1 MISFRLKVILGI
13 ALVETLI
20 LIGLVWTSLYFLR
33 VSNEQSFTERF
44 DAEAEE
50 LAVLVRDAVV
60 SSDLAAL
67 EAVAESV
74 MANRDSLYLRIRD
87 NQRILVDR
95 GSSPS
100 HMRGLE
106 PDISVATV
114 ADGVFDAQKVIYVD
128 EFPVGHLELGMAT
141 TGFERLFGQARDRL
155 IVIAVL
161 ALLLVIATSW
171 LIGVLL
177 TRDLRSLRD
186 GLNRIEHGH
195 TDAPLGAVTSSEFHD
210 LAQAFNRMS
219 RALAQR
225 EAERQQAEQGLLQ
238 AKEAAEKASQAK
250 SDFLAHVTHEIRS
263 PLNAMMGCVDLLAES
278 ELNDSQQLYIESAQQ
293 SASVM
298 LALINNILD
307 FARIES
313 EALELV
319 SAPFDLVELC
329 ESTLAVKALA
339 LSDRPI
345 DLALL
350 YEPALPRRCLGD
362 EARLRQVLLNL
373 IDNAIKFTR
382 EGGVILQ
389 LQLAERQDERFL
401 LECSVRD
408 TGIGIPEVKQAA
420 IFEAFT
426 QVDSTDATLHGG
438 AGLGLSIC
446 SRLVEAMGGAIRLD
460 STLGQG
466 SRFSFRVPLGI
477 VEAGPAPQA
486 VTGTARVVSPNPV
499 LADTLVRQLGLL
511 GLTAQG
517 AAGVADALGQAD
529 AVGWLFLDAAEPLDA
544 AARRQLERFRQGGGR
559 LVLMA
564 DRKRLAT
571 AVEAQDGDWSKV
583 IEKPVNYSRLLQLF
597 ALAPEPSRPATSA
610 AEPAPRRHGRILLA
624 EDSPAN
630 QLVAVTQLEQAG
642 YQVVVAENGHEVLTL
657 LEQACFDLILMDV
670 RMPSMD
676 GLEATRRIREGQS
689 PYAAIPI
696 IALTANARREDS
708 QRCLAVGMNGFVG
721 KPFTR
726 ETLLQAID
734 NCLEHVPL
742 PHTEVDTMAGLKL
755 MDEAI
760 LKRLAA
766 ETSEA
771 MLERMIGLFV
781 NEAQRRMDAIHAHLA
796 QSNCHGV
803 EDEAHTLK
811 SNAAT
816 FGASQLSALAR
827 EIESACKR
835 MDRERVSQLLPETS
849 DILDATLA
857 AYRQR
862 FNISQLA

>member
-74 MANRDSLYLRIRD
+74 MANGDSLYLRISD
-87 NQRILVDR
+87 NQRVLVDR
-95 GSSPS
+95 GLSPQ
-100 HMRGLE
+100 RLVGRE
-106 PDISVATV
+106 PDVSVAAV
-114 ADGVFDAQKVIYVD
+114 ADGVFDTQKVVYVD

-141 TGFERLFGQARDRL
+141 TGFERLFGEARDRL

-161 ALLLVIATSW
+161 ALLLVVATSW
-171 LIGVLL
+171 LIGVVL

-186 GLNRIEHGH
+186 GLNRIERGH
-195 TDAPLGAVTSSEFHD
+195 PDAPLGAVTSSEFRD

-219 RALAQR
+219 QALTQR
-225 EAERQQAEQGLLQ
+225 ELERQQAEQGLLQ

-293 SASVM
+293 SASVL

-313 EALELV
+313 GALELV

-329 ESTLAVKALA
+329 ESALAVKALQ
-339 LSDRPI
+339 LSDREI
-345 DLALL
+345 DLGLL
-350 YEPALPRRCLGD
+350 YEPDLPRRCLGD

-382 EGGVILQ
+382 EGGVILH
-389 LQLAERQDERFL
+389 LGLAERDGERFTL
-401 LECSVRD
+401 ACSVSD
-408 TGIGIPEVKQAA
+408 TGIGIPAVKQAE

-446 SRLVEAMGGAIRLD
+446 SRIAEAMGGSIRLD
-460 STLGQG
+460 SSLGQG
-466 SRFSFRVPLGI
+466 STFSFCVPLGI
-477 VEAGPAPQA
+477 VEAGQVPQPVA
-486 VTGTARVVSPNPV
+486 GAAWVVSPNPV
-499 LADTLVRQLGLL
+499 LTDALVRQLGLL
-511 GLTAQG
+511 GLAAQG
-517 AAGVADALGQAD
+517 ADGVTDLAALETFPR
-529 AVGWLFLDAAEPLDA
+529 WLFLDHAEPLDA
-544 AARRQLERFRQGGGR
+544 AAQVQLERLQQTGGK

-564 DRKRLAT
+564 DRKRLA
-571 AVEAQDGDWSKV
+571 ASVEAQDGGWREV
-583 IEKPVNYSRLLQLF
+583 IEKPVRYSRLLQLF
-597 ALAPEPSRPATSA
+597 DLAPGPLAEVATV
-610 AEPAPRRHGRILLA
+610 PAPRREGRILLA

-630 QLVAVTQLEQAG
+630 QLVAVTLLEQAG
-642 YQVVVAENGHEVLTL
+642 YQVAVAENGHEVLAL
-657 LEQACFDLILMDV
+657 LGRASFDLILMDV

-676 GLEATRRIREGQS
+676 GLEATRRIREGQAA
-689 PYAAIPI
+689 YAAIPI
-696 IALTANARREDS
+696 IALTANARREDT

-721 KPFTR
+721 KPFTQ
-726 ETLLQAID
+726 ESLFQAID
-734 NCLEHVPL
+734 GCLAQSDTHHPEAH
-742 PHTEVDTMAGLKL
+742 TMAGLKL

-760 LKRLAA
+760 LARLAA

-781 NEAQRRMDAIHAHLA
+781 NEAQRRMDAINEHLA
-796 QSNCHGV
+796 RLDCHGV

-835 MDRERVSQLLPETS
+835 MDRERVAQLLPETS
-849 DILDATLA
+849 DTLRATLA

-862 FNISQLA
+862 FNISQPA